1 MRLGEIERKK
11 RQHLQREISVIKEGR
26 EELRAEQHTNP
37 NRQTEA
43 ALREL
48 RPRLRYAERNL
59 EQFESR
65 LLVKEAIRR
74 GIAISKEADWWTND
88 RVDYEGRGL
97 EEQFIND
104 MYTTWLSET
113 GRAMVTRL
121 IADDRK
127 KNIEWWM
134 KIVIPLLTIMISL
147 MGLIVA
153 LVAVARK

>member
-1 MRLGEIERKK
+1 MGQRK
-11 RQHLQREISVIKEGR
+11 QHQQLQREISLIRARR
-26 EELRAEQHTNP
+26 EILRAEQHANP

-43 ALREL
+43 QLREL
-48 RPRLRYAERNL
+48 RPGLRLAERNL

-65 LLVKEAIRR
+65 LLVKEAHRR
-74 GIAISKEADWWTND
+74 GLVISKDADWWTND
-88 RVDYEGRGL
+88 RLDYEGHGF

-104 MYTTWLSET
+104 MYTTWLSEI
-113 GRAMVTRL
+113 GQAMVTRL

-134 KIVIPLLTIMISL
+134 KIVIPLLTLMISL

-153 LVAVARK
+153 LVTVAR

>member
-1 MRLGEIERKK
+1 MIFRAERKK
-11 RQHLQREISVIKEGR
+11 RQHLQREISLIRERR
-26 EELRAEQHTNP
+26 EELRNEQHANP
-37 NRQTEA
+37 NRETET

-48 RPRLRYAERNL
+48 RPRLRLAEKDL

-65 LLVKEAIRR
+65 QLVKEALRR
-74 GIAISKEADWWTND
+74 GIAISKDADWWTND
-88 RVDYEGRGL
+88 RADYEGHGL

-104 MYTTWLSET
+104 MYMTWLSET

-127 KNIEWWM
+127 KNIEWLM
-134 KIVIPLLTIMISL
+134 KIVIPLLTILISL

-153 LVAVARK
+153 LVTVARK

>member
-1 MRLGEIERKK
+1 VSAKSK
-11 RQHLQREISVIKEGR
+11 RQELQREINLIKKER
-26 EELRAEQHTNP
+26 ERLCVEQQANP
-37 NRQTEA
+37 NGQTVA
-43 ALREL
+43 AIREL
-48 RPRLRYAERNL
+48 RPKLKLAEKNL

-65 LLVKEAIRR
+65 RLVKEALQR
-74 GIAISKEADWWTND
+74 GIAISKDADWWTND
-88 RVDYEGRGL
+88 RADYEGRGF

-147 MGLIVA
+147 MGLVVA
-153 LVAVARK
+153 LVTVARK

>member
-1 MRLGEIERKK
+1 VGQRK
-11 RQHLQREISVIKEGR
+11 QHQQLQREISLIRARR
-26 EELRAEQHTNP
+26 EILRAEQHANP

-43 ALREL
+43 QLREL
-48 RPRLRYAERNL
+48 RPGLRLAERNL

-65 LLVKEAIRR
+65 LLVKEAHRR
-74 GIAISKEADWWTND
+74 GLVISKDADWWTND
-88 RVDYEGRGL
+88 RLDYEGHGF

-104 MYTTWLSET
+104 MYTTWLSEI
-113 GRAMVTRL
+113 GQAMVTRL

-134 KIVIPLLTIMISL
+134 KIVIPLLTLMISL

-153 LVAVARK
+153 LVTVAR

>member
-1 MRLGEIERKK
+1 MIEKKK
-11 RQHLQREISVIKEGR
+11 REHLQREISLIKERR
-26 EELRAEQHTNP
+26 EVLRSEQHANP

-48 RPRLRYAERNL
+48 RPGLRLAERNL

-65 LLVKEAIRR
+65 LLVKEALRR
-74 GIAISKEADWWTND
+74 GIAISKDADWWTND
-88 RVDYEGRGL
+88 RVDYEGHGF

-113 GRAMVTRL
+113 GRAIVIRL

-127 KNIEWWM
+127 KNIEWWV
-134 KIVIPLLTIMISL
+134 KIVIPLLTILISL

-153 LVAVARK
+153 LVTVARRC